1 MHACVCEQIEWCS
14 FILNYWFMLDL
25 LALRVSMSRLCSLVF
40 LESPL
45 FWDLRSL
52 SPLASMCCILVDLSC
67 RGVRVVDFN
76 LELARRG

>member
-40 LESPL
+40 WKVRY
-45 FWDLRSL
+45 FGIYGL
-52 SPLASMCCILVDLSC
+52 SAL
-67 RGVRVVDFN
+67 
-76 LELARRG
+76 